1 MKKLLLIFVAVL
13 AFSCGN
19 NNKKEEQTTT
29 PTTIGTQERDEP
41 ASLQATSNAVTL
53 TIEGND
59 QMQFN
64 KKEMRVKAGQ
74 KVTLIL
80 KHVGQMD
87 EKVMGHNWV
96 LLAKGTDVNEFGIAA
111 ATAADNDYIPA
122 DMEDRVIAYTETI
135 GGGEETRIEF
145 EAPAAGTYDFICSFP
160 GHVALMKGKFIVE

>member
-1 MKKLLLIFVAVL
+1 MKKLLLISVAVL
-13 AFSCGN
+13 ALSCGDN
-19 NNKKEEQTTT
+19 KKKEET
-29 PTTIGTQERDEP
+29 PTTTIGTQVQDEP
-41 ASLQATSNAVTL
+41 ARTDAASDAVTL

-64 KKEMRVKAGQ
+64 KSELRVRAGQ

-96 LLAKGTDVNEFGIAA
+96 LLTQGTDVTEFGIAA
-111 ATAADNDYIPA
+111 ATAEDNDYIPV
-122 DMEDRVIAYTETI
+122 DMEDQVIAYTETI

-145 EAPAAGTYDFICSFP
+145 TAPAAGSYDYICSFP
-160 GHVALMKGKFIVE
+160 GHVALMKGKLIVQ

>member
-29 PTTIGTQERDEP
+29 PTTIGTQEREEP

-122 DMEDRVIAYTETI
+122 DMEDQVIAYTETI